1 MKTAIIIPARL
12 HSSRLPEKVLAD
24 LGGKPLI
31 QRVYEAC
38 LRATEVDE
46 VWIACDHER
55 IEAACRVFTQNVI
68 RTGDQHESGT
78 DRIAEAARSL
88 GVDYVINV
96 QGDEPFIDASTID
109 AVAIALRE
117 GREDMV
123 SVYALGEDPAGLE
136 DPNTVKVVCDTAGY
150 ALYFSRAP
158 IPFPRDG
165 KPAEGP
171 LFQKHIGLYGYAST
185 FLQTFAGLPATYLEQ
200 TEKLEQLRALAHGY
214 KIKMLEVSHPEKGI
228 DTPEDLEQARKKFNV

>member
-1 MKTAIIIPARL
+1 MKTAIVIPARL
-12 HSSRLPEKVLAD
+12 QSSRLPEKVLAD

-31 QRVYEAC
+31 QRVYDAC

-55 IEAACRVFTQNVI
+55 VEAVCRTFTSHVI
-68 RTGDQHESGT
+68 RTSEQHESGT
-78 DRIAEAARSL
+78 DRIAEAARGL
-88 GVDYVINV
+88 QADYIINV
-96 QGDEPFIDASTID
+96 QGDEPFIDAATID
-109 AVAIALRE
+109 AVAVALRE
-117 GREDMV
+117 GQENMV
-123 SVYALGEDPAGLE
+123 SVYALGEDPTGLE
-136 DPNTVKVVCDTAGY
+136 DPNTVKVVTDNAGY

-165 KPAEGP
+165 KAAEGP
-171 LFQKHIGLYGYAST
+171 LFQKHIGLYGYASA
-185 FLQTFAGLPATYLEQ
+185 FLQTFAGLPAAHLEQ

-228 DTPEDLEQARKKFNV
+228 DTLEDLEQARKKFNL